1 MSKAVAGNRP
11 TRPDDGRAERKSR
24 WTITKIFAPLA
35 GVEDI
40 EQTITA
46 RTESEAQRYFKAAH
60 KGTAADIF
68 EISLIRENTTATK
81 QQQRDTLEAI
91 KKMVAELGPQS
102 YLATW
107 IGLTP

>member
-1 MSKAVAGNRP
+1 M
-11 TRPDDGRAERKSR
+11 
-24 WTITKIFAPLA
+24 
-35 GVEDI
+35 
-40 EQTITA
+40 
-46 RTESEAQRYFKAAH
+46 AH

-107 IGLTP
+107 IGSTP